1 MKEYEVRIDYNI
13 HASCNGLFHLLVN
26 TIRHRDRWLTDKEL
40 SQIRD
45 LNESF
50 AEELIAY
57 QSSLHTVI
65 RGKLHY
71 EGRLES
77 LEVECMSDSLHS
89 WSAYV
94 EFRNRD
100 EIIEWLKALR
110 LIHGKHWSIDHVKVE
125 GDFKTIF
132 EMDERGRI
140 KEHVGVVVIDEGL
153 DE

>member
-1 MKEYEVRIDYNI
+1 MKEYKVRIDYNI

-26 TIRHRDRWLTDKEL
+26 TIYRRDTWLTDEEL

-57 QSSLHTVI
+57 QSSLYAII
-65 RGKLHY
+65 RGNVHY
-71 EGRLES
+71 VGSLEP
-77 LEVECMSDSLHS
+77 LEVECISDSLHS

-100 EIIEWLKALR
+100 AIIEWLKALR
-110 LIHGKHWSIDHVKVE
+110 LIRGKHWSIDHVEVE
-125 GDFKTIF
+125 DGIRTIF

-153 DE
+153 D